1 MYLLAVEERLL
12 CLVYDWDL
20 FEGMA
25 IGILLL
31 LLLLFKRRGRISSMK
46 SLVAAD
52 FHSVLL
58 PW

>member
-1 MYLLAVEERLL
+1 MYLLAVDERLL

-20 FEGMA
+20 VEGMA
-25 IGILLL
+25 IGILL

-46 SLVAAD
+46 SLLAAD